1 MGGEE
6 EARASAPLA
15 LEDLPLGGPLG
26 LALSERPAD
35 GVGQTPGRSSTLLR
49 LSVPLCETGR
59 AGLSGSS
66 SA

>member
-6 EARASAPLA
+6 EARASSAPA

-26 LALSERPAD
+26 LALSERSAD
-35 GVGQTPGRSSTLLR
+35 GVGQTPGRRSMPLH
-49 LSVPLCETGR
+49 LSVPLCKTGR
-59 AGLSGSS
+59 AGRSGSS